1 MGDLSEYEADP
12 AQGDPDLIC
21 HAVVT
26 ESTENTE
33 DYLLG
38 SLLSLSSSV
47 ISVFS
52 VTQAQE
58 LVARYTPQDVKEV
71 NRRLFDYA
79 RALRGALPA
88 SDMAELAPY
97 VELWHKA
104 ALAHVKGLD
113 WGDVWCDFLFKWN
126 SVKFPAGEDVFTC
139 IMQEINEYEP
149 PACSTFLGGPV
160 GRLVHIIQRLQIHVG
175 DNPFYLACR
184 KAGPLVGVDHN
195 TAAKWLKGLVY
206 SGTLKEVAKHTSYKA
221 KRYRYLGDL

>member
-1 MGDLSEYEADP
+1 M
-12 AQGDPDLIC
+12 IC
-21 HAVVT
+21 NVPVT

-58 LVARYTPQDVKEV
+58 LVGLYTPKEVREV

-79 RALRGALPA
+79 RALRSAFPV

-104 ALAHVKGLD
+104 ALANVNGLD
-113 WGDVWCDFLFKWN
+113 WGEVWCDFLFKWN

-175 DNPFYLACR
+175 DTSFYLSCR
-184 KAGPLVGVDHN
+184 KAGALLGVDHN

-206 SGTLKEVAKHTSYKA
+206 SGTLKVVANHTKRKA
-221 KRYRYLGDL
+221 KRYRYLGD